1 MNRGPKI
8 VVIGAGSFFFGRAVV
23 YNMAQSPV
31 LRTGTLAL
39 VDTDPHV
46 LETMMKLARR
56 AKEFSGAPLS
66 CSVPPTGER

>member
-1 MNRGPKI
+1 MNKGPKI

-39 VDTDPHV
+39 STPI
-46 LETMMKLARR
+46 RR
-56 AKEFSGAPLS
+56 Y
-66 CSVPPTGER
+66 